1 MPDANYGKV
10 MDAVDGVR
18 AAGVSQLGL
27 LTERRDDSIN
37 TSTTPK
43 K

>member
-1 MPDANYGKV
+1 

-27 LTERRDDSIN
+27 LTEKPIE
-37 TSTTPK
+37 
-43 K
+43 